1 MVNSLFCDEVVRAFY
16 FSRPGAVPEGPLERG
31 PSKLPRMWN
40 FPQFHELDSGEITI
54 LLS

>member
-16 FSRPGAVPEGPLERG
+16 FSRPGGAAGRPARALAN
-31 PSKLPRMWN
+31 KLVRMWN
-40 FPQFHELDSGEITI
+40 FPQFHELDSSEITI